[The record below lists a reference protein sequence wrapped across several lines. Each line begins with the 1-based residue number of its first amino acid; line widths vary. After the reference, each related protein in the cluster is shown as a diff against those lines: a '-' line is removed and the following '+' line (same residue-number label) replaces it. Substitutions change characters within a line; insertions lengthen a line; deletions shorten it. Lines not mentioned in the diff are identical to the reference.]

1 MRRDYAEFGVEM
13 NKVEALPRMDTAS
26 ECAESALDASVVKQP
41 KRVMGAFSATM
52 IVVASMVGT
61 GVFTTTGIL
70 LETTPSAPAVLW
82 GWLIGG
88 IIAFFGALSYAELV
102 AMQPKNGGEYQIL
115 SRVFHPAV
123 GFVAGWISLIV
134 GFSAPI
140 ASTAMAFGKYA
151 TAGFPAI
158 HEFWAALIIIIAL
171 SAVHAIRV
179 TLGSAIQNAFTIL
192 KLLLVGSFIVGGF
205 CLGDF
210 SRLTAETPAETW
222 QTMLT
227 PGFAIGLIFVTYAY
241 TGWNGSA
248 YIAGEVKNPS
258 KSLPLAFALGT
269 LIVTLIYLGLNTV
282 FLISAPVDA
291 LSGTIEIGAITAASL
306 FGTHT
311 GQIFSIVIALLL
323 VSSLSA
329 MIMAG
334 PRIYQ
339 SMGADYPAFRFLT
352 RRKGDSGPIC
362 AIILQALISIGM
374 LLTARFDELITYM
387 GFTLS
392 VSSAL
397 TVFGLFVMRHRAP
410 NASRPY
416 RCWGYPV
423 TPILFIGLS
432 LWMIIFTFIQTPQV
446 AIAGTATI
454 LAGLGLYFLVR
465 PKDAIPHNNVKNNVN
480 R

>member
-291 LSGTIEIGAITAASL
+291 LSGTIEIGAIPRHPSSARTPGKS
-306 FGTHT
+306 
-311 GQIFSIVIALLL
+311 SPS
-323 VSSLSA
+323 SSLS
-329 MIMAG
+329 
-334 PRIYQ
+334 
-339 SMGADYPAFRFLT
+339 S
-352 RRKGDSGPIC
+352 
-362 AIILQALISIGM
+362 
-374 LLTARFDELITYM
+374 
-387 GFTLS
+387 
-392 VSSAL
+392 SSAL
-397 TVFGLFVMRHRAP
+397 SP
-410 NASRPY
+410 P
-416 RCWGYPV
+416 
-423 TPILFIGLS
+423 
-432 LWMIIFTFIQTPQV
+432 
-446 AIAGTATI
+446 
-454 LAGLGLYFLVR
+454 
-465 PKDAIPHNNVKNNVN
+465 
-480 R
+480 

>member
-1 MRRDYAEFGVEM
+1 M
-13 NKVEALPRMDTAS
+13 NESEALLRLEKAPKS
-26 ECAESALDASVVKQP
+26 EAKSIGVCAIKQP

-88 IIAFFGALSYAELV
+88 VIAFFGALSYAELV
-102 AMQPKNGGEYQIL
+102 AMHPKNGGEYQIL

-151 TAGFPAI
+151 AAGFPAI
-158 HEFWAALIIIIAL
+158 HEFWAAIVIILAL

-179 TLGSAIQNAFTIL
+179 TFGSAVQNVFTVL
-192 KLLLVGSFIVGGF
+192 KLLLVGSFIIGGF

-210 SRLTAETPAETW
+210 SHLTMETPVQTW
-222 QTMLT
+222 GTMLT

-248 YIAGEVKNPS
+248 YIAGEIKNPS

-282 FLISAPVDA
+282 FLISAPVEA
-291 LSGTIEIGAITAASL
+291 LSGTIEIGAVAASSL
-306 FGTHT
+306 FGGYT
-311 GQIFSIVIALLL
+311 GQAFSIVIALLL

-334 PRIYQ
+334 PRIYR
-339 SMGADYPAFRFLT
+339 SIGEDYPAFRFLT
-352 RRKGDSGPIC
+352 RGKGDSGPFC

-374 LLTARFDELITYM
+374 LLTARFDELIAYM

-397 TVFGLFVMRHRAP
+397 TVSGVFVMRRRRPDA
-410 NASRPY
+410 ARPY

-423 TPILFIGLS
+423 TPLLFIGLS
-432 LWMIIFTFIQTPQV
+432 LWMTIFTFVQTPQV
-446 AIAGTATI
+446 AIAGLVTVLT
-454 LAGLGLYFLVR
+454 GLGLYFVAR
-465 PKDAIPHNNVKNNVN
+465 PKAVA
-480 R
+480 

>member
-241 TGWNGSA
+241 
-248 YIAGEVKNPS
+248 AG
-258 KSLPLAFALGT
+258 
-269 LIVTLIYLGLNTV
+269 
-282 FLISAPVDA
+282 
-291 LSGTIEIGAITAASL
+291 
-306 FGTHT
+306 
-311 GQIFSIVIALLL
+311 
-323 VSSLSA
+323 
-329 MIMAG
+329 
-334 PRIYQ
+334 
-339 SMGADYPAFRFLT
+339 
-352 RRKGDSGPIC
+352 
-362 AIILQALISIGM
+362 
-374 LLTARFDELITYM
+374 
-387 GFTLS
+387 
-392 VSSAL
+392 
-397 TVFGLFVMRHRAP
+397 
-410 NASRPY
+410 
-416 RCWGYPV
+416 
-423 TPILFIGLS
+423 
-432 LWMIIFTFIQTPQV
+432 
-446 AIAGTATI
+446 
-454 LAGLGLYFLVR
+454 
-465 PKDAIPHNNVKNNVN
+465 
-480 R
+480 